1 MLSPNEVFDHD
12 LLIERNIPAIRAW
25 MNAIMEALLDQDI
38 PADAICE
45 KIKKISEQHS
55 LRLRMAGADGR
66 RDFHLCD
73 HGLTKEVLSF
83 NPDEDGERIILAR
96 TMRSSIEMMDEEDAI
111 ADLKA
116 SGYAEQ
122 AFCTEMQAWAGRR
135 VVAYEQLALNLLTHV
150 HPNDMERA
158 LLEGYVPQVRE
169 EAMQDDE
176 DIVHND
182 RLAIHLETND
192 LQLAAPL
199 SSDHPNGTLFIKKRM
214 GMVHV
219 GPYNVEGVM
228 FLGNH
233 VYLGERRPES
243 VLTALAGKPLAKAV
257 DMPMPF
263 QGISIVSAVNRQD
276 GVQIETSGY
285 AEAIENSRS
294 YPWQTTTD
302 DESAARQDAPEERR
316 ALRFGY
322 TNWRGEYAV
331 REAIPLG
338 IEWGSTDWHPQEG
351 WLLKA
356 WDAEKGAM
364 RQFALKD
371 CDFTATE

>member
-1 MLSPNEVFDHD
+1 MLSPNEIFDHD

-38 PADAICE
+38 PADTICE
-45 KIKKISEQHS
+45 KIKKISERRG

-66 RDFHLCD
+66 RNFHLCD
-73 HGLTKEVLSF
+73 HGLTKEILSF
-83 NPDEDGERIILAR
+83 NPNEDERIILAR
-96 TMRSSIEMMDEEDAI
+96 TMRGSIEMIDGERAV
-111 ADLKA
+111 ADLRA

-122 AFCTEMQAWAGRR
+122 AFCTEMQGWGGRR
-135 VVAYEQLALNLLTHV
+135 VVAYEQLALNLLRHV
-150 HPNDMERA
+150 HPDDMEKA
-158 LLEGYVPQVRE
+158 LLGGYVPQVRSK
-169 EAMQDDE
+169 AMQDSV
-176 DIVHND
+176 DIIHND

-192 LQLAAPL
+192 LQLATPL

-243 VLTALAGKPLAKAV
+243 FLTALAGKPLATAV

-263 QGISIVSAVNRQD
+263 QEVSIVSAFNRQD
-276 GVQIETSGY
+276 GVQIETNGY
-285 AEAIENSRS
+285 VEAIDNARS
-294 YPWQTTTD
+294 YPWQTTTND
-302 DESAARQDAPEERR
+302 KSTAQQDALEEQK

-322 TNWRGEYAV
+322 TNWRGEYAI

-351 WLLKA
+351 WLMRA
-356 WDAEKGAM
+356 WTPKRG
-364 RQFALKD
+364 Q
-371 CDFTATE
+371 

>member
-1 MLSPNEVFDHD
+1 MLSPNEIFDHD

-25 MNAIMEALLDQDI
+25 MNAIMEALLDQEI

-45 KIKKISEQHS
+45 KIKKISERRG

-66 RDFHLCD
+66 RNFHLCD
-73 HGLTKEVLSF
+73 HGLTKEILSF
-83 NPDEDGERIILAR
+83 NPNEDERIILAR
-96 TMRSSIEMMDEEDAI
+96 TMRGSIEMIDGERAV
-111 ADLKA
+111 ADLRA

-122 AFCTEMQAWAGRR
+122 AFCTEMQGWGGRR
-135 VVAYEQLALNLLTHV
+135 VVAYEQLALNLLRHV
-150 HPNDMERA
+150 HPDDMEKA
-158 LLEGYVPQVRE
+158 LLGGYVPQVRSK
-169 EAMQDDE
+169 AMQDSV
-176 DIVHND
+176 DIIHND

-192 LQLAAPL
+192 LQLATPL

-243 VLTALAGKPLAKAV
+243 FLTALAGKPLATAV

-263 QGISIVSAVNRQD
+263 QEVSIVSAFNRQD
-276 GVQIETSGY
+276 GVQIETNGY
-285 AEAIENSRS
+285 VEAIDNARS
-294 YPWQTTTD
+294 YPWQTTTND
-302 DESAARQDAPEERR
+302 KSTAQQDALEEQK

-322 TNWRGEYAV
+322 TNWRGEYAI

-351 WLLKA
+351 WLMRA
-356 WDAEKGAM
+356 WDAKKGAM

-371 CDFTATE
+371 CDFTAAD